1 MLPVGEVQHAG
12 GAISLLHAGVDAQ
25 LARSD
30 IGALDQDDLN
40 GAHEVPAVIASGL
53 TSGLAEFTDERLL
66 DIGEAGQ
73 IGLAELDLEVVGNNG
88 LPLHTDRTGIGHLAH
103 ETVPNFH
110 RSHAAAEET
119 SDGAVDQPFESSLD

>member
-1 MLPVGEVQHAG
+1 MFQSVIQGNALSSFSENKEIAMLTLSRQIPDRRCHTALQGMRV
-12 GAISLLHAGVDAQ
+12 L
-25 LARSD
+25 SD
-30 IGALDQDDLN
+30 KKGYSPLWVSHL
-40 GAHEVPAVIASGL
+40 
-53 TSGLAEFTDERLL
+53 DERLL
-66 DIGEAGQ
+66 NIGEAGQ